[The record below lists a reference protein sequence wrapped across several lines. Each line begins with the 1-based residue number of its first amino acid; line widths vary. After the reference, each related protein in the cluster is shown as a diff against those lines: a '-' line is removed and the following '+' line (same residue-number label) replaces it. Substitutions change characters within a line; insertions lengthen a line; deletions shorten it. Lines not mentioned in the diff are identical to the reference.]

1 MFSAAGGMNSTTTAF
16 PPQGLPAP
24 CGCCLGNGWGI
35 MRNAW
40 KLYSS
45 VGLMDGVK
53 GGGWLFSISFF
64 YIEQIRQAG
73 CCGDNMEEVS
83 CTPAP
88 QTRSPAN
95 TDLRNP
101 KGVFSFFFFSADI
114 LPLFFPFF
122 PMANAKKKAK
132 RKGGGGCGRRGKRER

>member
-1 MFSAAGGMNSTTTAF
+1 MFSAAGGMNSTATAF

-73 CCGDNMEEVS
+73 CCGDKMEEVS

-101 KGVFSFFFFSADI
+101 KGVFSFFFFLLTFS
-114 LPLFFPFF
+114 PFFFPFF
-122 PMANAKKKAK
+122 PMANAKKESKK
-132 RKGGGGCGRRGKRER
+132 ERRRRMW